1 MIEMQ
6 HYSVNESL
14 VSILPS
20 VCILPPVCSLQSII
34 QQQSKFYTAEIKIQL
49 NTLLSNVCL
58 LKCLLKMFWTGL
70 SKLINA
76 KFLLL

>member
-1 MIEMQ
+1 MGD
-6 HYSVNESL
+6 SL
-14 VSILPS
+14 SYLDN
-20 VCILPPVCSLQSII
+20 LL
-34 QQQSKFYTAEIKIQL
+34 TAEIKIQL
-49 NTLLSNVCL
+49 STLLSNVCL